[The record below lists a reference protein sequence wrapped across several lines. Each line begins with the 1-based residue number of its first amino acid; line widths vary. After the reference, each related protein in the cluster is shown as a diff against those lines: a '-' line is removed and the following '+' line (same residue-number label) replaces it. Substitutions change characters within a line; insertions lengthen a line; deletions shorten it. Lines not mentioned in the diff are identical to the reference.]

1 MGADQK
7 ETTGHAEPDLPAPGI
22 EHDNSSATGTSEEG
36 CEQVY
41 RRKYTKDVC
50 ASSEGGER
58 CDVSHGMLNMLAV

>member
-7 ETTGHAEPDLPAPGI
+7 ETIGHAKPDLPAPGI
-22 EHDNSSATGTSEEG
+22 EHDNTSASDTSEES

-50 ASSEGGER
+50 ASLEGDEK